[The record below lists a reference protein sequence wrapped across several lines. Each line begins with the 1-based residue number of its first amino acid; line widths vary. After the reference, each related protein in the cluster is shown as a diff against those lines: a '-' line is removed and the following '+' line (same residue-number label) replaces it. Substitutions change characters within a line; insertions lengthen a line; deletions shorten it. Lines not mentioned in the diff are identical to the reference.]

1 MCLFWYFK
9 NLIPIFL
16 FFSFSKTC
24 PWVNFAALLEKWWLP
39 VPIMQLQRSS
49 RLGIF
54 RPTWSLCHPRMSAI
68 QATRFLPLLQFK
80 FSAAAVFVKAP
91 PRGPQTPSPAPRGSH
106 NRTIL
111 GGLDPCTKINWTPGC
126 RLAPKTIS
134 SKMQRVDPLLQIVAG
149 CFDLFESRRGAFKM
163 PSLHSNCGAFFLSN
177 LIKLRVRIGISRIS
191 ISSQI
196 IASNLVWPHST

>member
-91 PRGPQTPSPAPRGSH
+91 PRGPQTPWPDPRGSH

-126 RLAPKTIS
+126 RLAPRRKRFR
-134 SKMQRVDPLLQIVAG
+134 SKMQRAELLLQKQRVVLICLPGA
-149 CFDLFESRRGAFKM
+149 ESRRGAFKM
-163 PSLHSNCGAFFLSN
+163 PSLHSNWGLFLV
-177 LIKLRVRIGISRIS
+177 KVD
-191 ISSQI
+191 Q
-196 IASNLVWPHST
+196 T